1 MSVNLATVF
10 TEKEN
15 HKHIIHICKIHKN
28 AEFHV
33 IKKSALKRKLQD
45 TKTQKEIII
54 IEIKV
59 WKMFLILKK
68 INTTNSLT
76 FINFI

>member
-1 MSVNLATVF
+1 MLNSMSL
-10 TEKEN
+10 
-15 HKHIIHICKIHKN
+15 
-28 AEFHV
+28 
-33 IKKSALKRKLQD
+33 KKSALKRKLQD

-68 INTTNSLT
+68 ID
-76 FINFI
+76 IY